1 MALSDRRM
9 NRAQRIRDP
18 EQWKDD
24 VMSSFKKF
32 AMASAAAGLAVT
44 AANAADLP
52 LAPVPIPVIQE
63 FSGWYLR
70 GDIGM
75 TNQTVGSLTDY
86 VAPGTSVGTKFL
98 TFDSAPLFSLGGGYQ
113 FNNWL
118 RMDVTGEYR
127 GNAHFHGQQVG
138 VFGTVSLPDDYNA
151 DKSEWL
157 FLANAYVDLGTWWCV
172 TPYLGAGIG
181 TSRNSIS
188 SFTDIGATQA
198 GLGGGSIL
206 STTYGENASKWN
218 LAWALYAGLAYK
230 VAPGL
235 SLELTYRYVN
245 LGSATTGLT
254 NSFDGVTVV
263 NAPPFS
269 FNNINSQD
277 VMLGFRWNLG
287 EPEVLVAPPIVR
299 KG

>member
-1 MALSDRRM
+1 
-9 NRAQRIRDP
+9 
-18 EQWKDD
+18 
-24 VMSSFKKF
+24 MSSFKIF

-44 AANAADLP
+44 VANAADLP
-52 LAPVPIPVIQE
+52 LAPLPIPVVQE

-75 TNQTVGSLTDY
+75 TNQQVNSLTNV

-98 TFDSAPLFSLGGGYQ
+98 QFDSAPLYSLGGGYQ

-118 RMDVTGEYR
+118 RADVTGEYR
-127 GNAHFHGQQVG
+127 GNAHFHGQQVAQ
-138 VFGTVSLPDDYNA
+138 FGSIILPDDYNA
-151 DKSEWL
+151 SKSEWL
-157 FLANAYVDLGTWWCV
+157 FLANAYIDLGTWWCV
-172 TPYLGAGIG
+172 TPFLGAGIG
-181 TSRNSIS
+181 TSRNTIS
-188 SFTDIGATQA
+188 SFVDIGATQA

-206 STTYGENASKWN
+206 STTYAENASKWN

-230 VAPGL
+230 VTPGL

-245 LGSATTGLT
+245 LGKAVTGPT
-254 NSFDGVTVV
+254 NSFDGTTVV
-263 NAPPFS
+263 NATPFN
-269 FNNINSQD
+269 FGTITSQD

-287 EPEVLVAPPIVR
+287 EPEPPVMAPPLIR

>member
-1 MALSDRRM
+1 
-9 NRAQRIRDP
+9 
-18 EQWKDD
+18 
-24 VMSSFKKF
+24 MSSFKKF
-32 AMASAAAGLAVT
+32 AMASAAAGLAIT

-52 LAPVPIPVIQE
+52 LAPVPIAVIQD

-75 TNQTVGSLTDY
+75 TNQTVGSLTNV

-98 TFDSAPLFSLGGGYQ
+98 SFDSSPLFSLGGGYQ

-118 RMDVTGEYR
+118 RADVTGEYR
-127 GNAHFHGQQVG
+127 GNAHFHGQQIAQ
-138 VFGTVSLPDDYNA
+138 FGTASLPDDYTA
-151 DKSEWL
+151 SKSEWL

-172 TPYLGAGIG
+172 TPFLGAGIG
-181 TSRNSIS
+181 TTRNTIS
-188 SFTDIGATQA
+188 NFTDIGASSA
-198 GLGGGSIL
+198 GTFIL
-206 STTYGENASKWN
+206 STTYADTASKWN

-230 VAPGL
+230 VTPGL
-235 SLELTYRYVN
+235 SLELTYRYLN
-245 LGSATTGLT
+245 LGTANTGLT

-263 NAPPFS
+263 NQTPFQ
-269 FNNINSQD
+269 FGTITSQD

-287 EPEVLVAPPIVR
+287 EPEVPVAAPLIR

>member
-1 MALSDRRM
+1 LANGTGR
-9 NRAQRIRDP
+9 NAFAIRN
-18 EQWKDD
+18 EWKDD

-32 AMASAAAGLAVT
+32 AMASAAAGLAIT

-75 TNQTVGSLTDY
+75 TNQTVGSLTNV

-98 TFDSAPLFSLGGGYQ
+98 SFDSSPLFSLGGGYQ

-118 RMDVTGEYR
+118 RADITGEYR
-127 GNAHFHGQQVG
+127 GAAHFHGQQIG
-138 VFGTVSLPDDYNA
+138 VFGPVSLPDDYTA
-151 DKSEWL
+151 SKSEWL
-157 FLANAYVDLGTWWCV
+157 FLANAYVDIGTWWCV
-172 TPYLGAGIG
+172 TPFLGAGIG
-181 TSRNSIS
+181 TTRNTIS
-188 SFTDIGATQA
+188 NFTDIGATQA

-206 STTYGENASKWN
+206 STTYANTASHWN
-218 LAWALYAGLAYK
+218 MAWALYAGLSYK
-230 VAPGL
+230 VTPGM
-235 SLELTYRYVN
+235 SLEVTYRYLD

-263 NAPPFS
+263 NQTPFH
-269 FNNINSQD
+269 FGDITSQD
-277 VMLGFRWNLG
+277 IMLGFRWNLG
-287 EPEVLVAPPIVR
+287 EPEAPVAPAFIR